1 MFLAGTPGRWMN
13 ETTGPNYLPLDLRAV
28 SGAGGN
34 RLRRIFH
41 AFTCAARLRRFISK
55 NEVELIHA
63 HESAPAIVARLASLG
78 MRIPIVVT
86 YHGSAPDRVRSFGR
100 IGRWTAQRI
109 ITPSHRCAADLQ
121 KRAGVPRDLIDV
133 IGLGVRVPPAI
144 AQDRVDKHRAKL
156 LGSDGTRLVVVI
168 ARVAHQKGI
177 DVLVEV
183 VRRVKACRG
192 DIRFVVVGDG
202 PLRERASEWARRAG
216 VETLLQFVGMS
227 DEPYLY
233 LKAADIFLL
242 TSRWEG
248 LPITIAEAFQAGLP
262 VVATDAGGVRELV
275 APTVG
280 RVVPIGDADALS
292 ASVLEICGDKQLRRH
307 MSEAAIKVSREDRFS
322 IPHVHRIFERT
333 YEDMLD
339 GEHTR

>member
-1 MFLAGTPGRWMN
+1 M
-13 ETTGPNYLPLDLRAV
+13 
-28 SGAGGN
+28 
-34 RLRRIFH
+34 
-41 AFTCAARLRRFISK
+41 
-55 NEVELIHA
+55 
-63 HESAPAIVARLASLG
+63 
-78 MRIPIVVT
+78 
-86 YHGSAPDRVRSFGR
+86 
-100 IGRWTAQRI
+100 
-109 ITPSHRCAADLQ
+109 
-121 KRAGVPRDLIDV
+121 
-133 IGLGVRVPPAI
+133 
-144 AQDRVDKHRAKL
+144 
-156 LGSDGTRLVVVI
+156 
-168 ARVAHQKGI
+168 AHQKGI

-202 PLRERASEWARRAG
+202 PLRERAREWARRAG
-216 VETLLQFVGMS
+216 VETLLQFVGIS

-275 APTVG
+275 APAVG

-333 YEDMLD
+333 YADMLD